1 MTQTLKAKTK
11 TKWIFDFTEKSPI
24 SVLFWKSIRKKRL
37 YLPERT
43 SRIPMVEAITVMS
56 RLTNNQKVTTEK
68 YSLQFKKKRLVQRPV
83 YLSELRSSG
92 CLCFQLNSVIP
103 FSSLRSSGLGS
114 EPRAGL
120 SICLLLEVTFNIFYK
135 LHLHVYT
142 AGILYLEST
151 LCQHFNKTKFKKMQN
166 RRAKGKCYWK
176 SY

>member
-11 TKWIFDFTEKSPI
+11 TKWIFDLTVKSPI

-43 SRIPMVEAITVMS
+43 SRIPMVEAIRVMS
-56 RLTNNQKVTTEK
+56 RLTKIQKVTTEK
-68 YSLQFKKKRLVQRPV
+68 YSFQFKKKRLMPRPV
-83 YLSELRSSG
+83 YLSELHSSV
-92 CLCFQLNSVIP
+92 CLCFQRNSVIQ

-114 EPRAGL
+114 ERRAGL
-120 SICLLLEVTFNIFYK
+120 SICLLLEVTYIIFYK
-135 LHLHVYT
+135 LHLHVCT

-151 LCQHFNKTKFKKMQN
+151 LWQYFNKAKFKKMQN
-166 RRAKGKCYWK
+166 RRAKGKCYWN